1 MADII
6 YTYKNEVMQISQINA
21 TALVHSVYALRR
33 TL

>member
-6 YTYKNEVMQISQINA
+6 YTYKNEVYAISQINA

>member
-1 MADII
+1 MADISI
-6 YTYKNEVMQISQINA
+6 HTKTKFMQISQINA

>member
-6 YTYKNEVMQISQINA
+6 YTYKTRFMQISQINV